1 MSFGRQCHGASCR
14 AESARGEAGAALA
27 DDDACSVGRDAVAL
41 VERVGGRSDSGG
53 RDGSPVLANERC
65 KRFMNADA
73 VARHSCLGHSS
84 TFDAAVQRLA
94 TDGGLTVSK
103 LRDPR
108 SCSRFKPLF
117 KSNAFDGSNPG

>member
-1 MSFGRQCHGASCR
+1 M
-14 AESARGEAGAALA
+14 A
-27 DDDACSVGRDAVAL
+27 DDDVCAVGRGTGAL
-41 VERVGGRSDSGG
+41 VERVGGRPDSVG

-103 LRDPR
+103 LHDPR